1 MGGWEWES
9 EHSGETMMGWKKMSQ
24 SYCRHSDW
32 LSVRAE
38 EDGGDLKRTLRQL
51 AWMTAQG
58 GWPGG
63 CH

>member
-9 EHSGETMMGWKKMSQ
+9 EHSGEPMMRWKQMSH
-24 SYCRHSDW
+24 SYYRHSDW